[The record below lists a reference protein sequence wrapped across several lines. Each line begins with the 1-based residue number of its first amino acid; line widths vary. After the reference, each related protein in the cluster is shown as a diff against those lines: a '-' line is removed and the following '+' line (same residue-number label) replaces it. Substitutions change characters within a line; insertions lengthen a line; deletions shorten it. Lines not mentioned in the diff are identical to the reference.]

1 MNGSSKPSPV
11 GKTGGGARV
20 YLAALEALNAADVSN
35 RPVDGQAIFQ
45 IDGDR
50 STAQVSMAGPYRDDG
65 GTIPLIRK

>member
-20 YLAALEALNAADVSN
+20 YLAELEALNADVSN
-35 RPVDGQAIFQ
+35 RPVDAQAIFQ